1 VIAEGT
7 DEREER
13 EERRGERGG
22 VWASTFNATC
32 IMSSPGISHCLF
44 EKTVS
49 FIEGKIPKM
58 RAAMVKQTLFN
69 LFYDILS
76 KHYAI
81 YHMSIS

>member
-1 VIAEGT
+1 MHFVI
-7 DEREER
+7 
-13 EERRGERGG
+13 
-22 VWASTFNATC
+22 
-32 IMSSPGISHCLF
+32 SSDISFDTSHCLF